1 MEVVFTRDELRR
13 CLPPAGRYRAT
24 LQVVTPTSDDPR
36 PAAIFLTWAVLDPP
50 NLPPIY
56 DRFVLRGPVAL
67 ALPGLRRFL
76 GLLHLAGLTVH
87 PGQPVDLDG
96 LLGLECFLAV
106 ERALDAGGFPY
117 SRVCRYQRAT
127 GLSAPRATNSRR
139 CNGGADAPASR

>member
-1 MEVVFTRDELRR
+1 MKVVFTRDELRR

-24 LQVVTPTSDDPR
+24 VQLVTPSSDDPR
-36 PAAIFLTWAVLDPP
+36 PAEILLTWAVRHPP

-56 DRFVLRGPVAL
+56 DRFVLRGPAAV

-96 LLGLECFLAV
+96 LLRLECFLDV

-117 SRVCRYQRAT
+117 SRVCRYQRVAQ
-127 GLSAPRATNSRR
+127 LSDPRATNSRR
-139 CNGGADAPASR
+139 CNGASDSPASR